1 MSKRNTSKTEI
12 TFKGNDGYVDII
24 VNGNDVGSIARN
36 GTRTRYSGQAMIRVS
51 EHGRSWVGGDCDGE
65 TMQEAQDN
73 ISRSIRNNIY
83 RG

>member
-12 TFKGNDGYVDII
+12 TFKGNDGYADII
-24 VNGNDVGSIARN
+24 VNGNDVGFISRK
-36 GTRTRYSGQAMIRVS
+36 GTRYSGQAMIRVS

>member
-1 MSKRNTSKTEI
+1 MSKRNTSQTEI
-12 TFKGNDGYVDII
+12 TFKGNGGYVDII
-24 VNGNDVGSIARN
+24 VNGNDVGFISRKGI
-36 GTRTRYSGQAMIRVS
+36 RYSGQAMIRVS

-65 TMQEAQDN
+65 TMKEAQDN